1 MEKFTVR
8 PIPDDLISD
17 LSEVVRIR
25 TGLHFPREKWHDLR
39 RGVCAAA
46 SDFGFDCSETC
57 VRWLLSASLSQKQM
71 DFLVGRLT
79 IGETFFFRDKK
90 VFQALREHIL
100 SRRFHGATDKP
111 EKLNFWSAGC
121 CTGEEPYSVAILM
134 DQLMSLGNR
143 FDVTIIGTDIN
154 PGFIQKARDGVYTRW
169 SFRET
174 PDTIMDR
181 YFVRKEKNRFEILPR
196 IKKMVEFS
204 QLNLAQKAE
213 SFPDRKVG
221 AMDVIFCRN
230 VLMYFSAEMRAEVI
244 NRLTRSLKEGGW
256 LILSPSETPFIQ
268 QPDLSPVKLSGTNFF
283 RKCPPRRD
291 FLPLTVPKHKTS
303 SSRFR
308 SVPAYLSTRT
318 APSETKKKLRQR
330 FTKHGAPAHN
340 EGLSTGHALPRAGE
354 RRDDLKKDRYGEALA
369 LYDRGLYRECA
380 EEIGQLLA
388 EAGENGRASLLK
400 PEHMALMAK
409 SLANLGKLAEA
420 GEWATKAVEAE
431 RLKPDHHYLLATIC
445 QEEGRLEE
453 SIKLLK
459 QALYLDPEFVMAYV
473 NMANLMKN
481 KGEKKGFERYS
492 KNALSL
498 LSTMAPDELV
508 PHSEGVAAEM
518 LTKMLTSGA
527 LG

>member
-57 VRWLLSASLSQKQM
+57 ARWLLSASLSQKQM
-71 DFLVGRLT
+71 DLLVGRLT

-143 FDVTIIGTDIN
+143 FDVAIIGTDIN

-174 PDTIMDR
+174 PDAIMDR

-196 IKKMVEFS
+196 IKKMVEFN

-213 SFPDRKVG
+213 SFPDTKVG

-230 VLMYFSAEMRAEVI
+230 VLMYFSSEMRAEVI

-283 RKCPPRRD
+283 RKGPPRKND
-291 FLPLTVPKHKTS
+291 SFLPAPGRKS
-303 SSRFR
+303 STARFR
-308 SVPAYLSTRT
+308 PVPSRRSTRP
-318 APSETKKKLRQR
+318 ASSERKEKNRQR
-330 FTKHGAPAHN
+330 FT
-340 EGLSTGHALPRAGE
+340 EQGLPEQRKRLPTGHALLPPGE
-354 RRDDLKKDRYGEALA
+354 RRGNLKQDRYGEALE
-369 LYDRGLYRECA
+369 LYDRGLYRESV
-380 EEIGQLLA
+380 EEIERLLA
-388 EAGENGRASLLK
+388 EGSQNGQTSLLK

-409 SLANLGKLAEA
+409 SLANLGKLEDA
-420 GEWATKAVEAE
+420 GEWATKAVKAE

-445 QEEGRLEE
+445 QEQGRLEE
-453 SIKLLK
+453 SMKLLK
-459 QALYLDPEFVMAYV
+459 QTLYLDPEFVMAYV
-473 NMANLMKN
+473 NLANIMKK

-498 LSTMAPDELV
+498 LSTMAPDEAV

-518 LTKMLTSGA
+518 LAKMLSTGSR
-527 LG
+527 